1 MVDPY
6 DCDPIEISVVLDRK
20 CHAKT
25 LTDSGCLSYGVI
37 DRKYVSR
44 NQLQRI
50 PITPRSI
57 DGYDGTNSNQKITE
71 VARVVLDEGTGRE
84 RIAMLYVVPHLAN
97 YDMILGLPWM
107 VYNKIHLNPN
117 GPYLEFEDGTII
129 RPIVQQPQLEVHPIG
144 ATAFCM
150 LKNQRDKQK
159 RNIQI
164 FAASLKDIEK
174 ALRVK
179 EHSDPKI
186 KLPPQYHKYLDVFDR
201 KKADQLPPSRG
212 PQVDH
217 RIELIE
223 KDEKGNKV
231 EPPWGPLY
239 NMSREE
245 LFVLRKTLLDYLD
258 KGFIRVSSSPAAAP
272 VLFARKPGGG
282 LRFCCDYRALNKLT
296 KKDRYPL
303 PLIQETL
310 ERIGKAHWFTKLD
323 VIAAFHKI
331 RIAEGQE
338 WLTAFRTRFGLYEW
352 LVTPFGL
359 AGAPST
365 FQRYINWSLREF
377 LDDFVSA
384 YLDDI
389 LVFTNGSL
397 RKHREHVGKVL
408 ERLRQ
413 AGLQL
418 DIDKCDFEVQSVKYL
433 GFMLEAGKGIRM
445 DPEKVKAILEWCT
458 PSNVKAVRAFLGF
471 ANFYRR
477 FIRDFSDIV
486 APLIALTKKEQGFDW
501 NATAEAAFQKLKK
514 LFTTAP
520 ILTQFDPERET
531 VVEADSSGYAVGGVL
546 SQYDDEGLLRP
557 CAYFS
562 RKNTPAECNYEVHD
576 KELLAIIC
584 CLKEWESELIG
595 VKNFRIITDHRNLR
609 YFATLRRLT
618 ERQMRWADVL
628 SRYDFTLE
636 YRPGK
641 LAVRPDA
648 LSRREQDMPK
658 EGDERLQFREKR
670 LLDPEVFKG
679 NVAISAIRRSERLMT
694 RQGAPQGRTIVPNEE
709 VPVQETEEDKEEGAR
724 ETPTGPNE
732 TESFPIENSARAG
745 QETHSEPAPEFD
757 FDFERL
763 WTTATHAD
771 EHYQRLR
778 QAVSDNLARFPRDL
792 HTRMSIS
799 ECKVDEQNR
808 LRFRDRLWVPD
819 YEPLRTGL
827 IQSTHDSILT
837 GHPGKN
843 ALYAI
848 LARRFYWPS
857 ISDDIK
863 RFTRNCD
870 KCGANNIWR
879 SRRQGL
885 LKPLPLP
892 ERKWREIAIDFV
904 DKLPLS
910 HGNRHMMVIVDRLGK
925 GVIPV
930 PCENLEAETAA
941 RNLIKYFVG
950 YHGIPTSITS
960 DRGSQFVGDLWA
972 HLCRMMGIRQR
983 LSTAVHPQTD
993 GQTER
998 MNAVIQ
1004 EFLRNFCNYH
1014 QDDWAPLLPA
1024 AQLAING
1031 RDATSTGISPFF
1043 LDHGYHVEP
1052 FPVQEEVP
1060 AESHARTPRQ
1070 KAEQIVSK
1078 LKGAMDIA
1086 VTELAAAQERM
1097 ERTANRHRDPAPKYK
1112 IGDSVWLDLRNVR
1125 TERPSKK
1132 LDCRHAKF
1140 QVIAQVGSH
1149 AYKLNTP
1156 PGVHPV
1162 FHAALLRPASSDP
1175 FPSQRNDDYQPPAQI
1190 IDGEE
1195 EYLVE
1200 RIMDERVKR
1209 VGRGTRQEFLVK
1221 WTGYSTPTWTPATN
1235 LEDTQAL
1242 DEWEHRRTKGGRE

>member
-37 DRKYVSR
+37 DKKYASR

-57 DGYDGTNSNQKITE
+57 DGYDGTNSNQKIRE

-107 VYNKIHLNPN
+107 VYNKVHLNPN
-117 GPYLEFEDGTII
+117 GPHLEFEDGTII
-129 RPIVQQPQLEVHPIG
+129 KPITQQPQLDVHPIG

-150 LKNQRDKQK
+150 LKNQRDQRK
-159 RNIQI
+159 RNVQI

-186 KLPPQYHKYLDVFDR
+186 KLPPQYHKFLDVFDR

-212 PQVDH
+212 PKVDH

-245 LFVLRKTLLDYLD
+245 LFLLRKTLLDYLD

-310 ERIGKAHWFTKLD
+310 ERIGKARWFTKLD

-331 RIAEGQE
+331 RIAEGHE

-384 YLDDI
+384 YLDDV

-397 RKHREHVGKVL
+397 RKHREHVAKVL

-418 DIDKCDFEVQSVKYL
+418 DIDKCDFEVQNVKYL

-471 ANFYRR
+471 ANFYRK
-477 FIRDFSDIV
+477 FIRDFSAIV
-486 APLIALTKKEQGFDW
+486 APLNALTKKEQAFNW
-501 NATAEAAFQKLKK
+501 NAAAEAAFQKLKR

-584 CLKEWESELIG
+584 CLKEWESELTS
-595 VKNFRIITDHRNLR
+595 VQKFRIITDHRNLR

-618 ERQMRWADVL
+618 ERQMRWADIL

-670 LLDPEVFKG
+670 LLNPEIFKG
-679 NVAISAIRRSERLMT
+679 SIAISAIRRSETLMA
-694 RQGAPQGRTIVPNEE
+694 RQEAPEERTTLEPLHD
-709 VPVQETEEDKEEGAR
+709 EEDSLQEISVDEEERSEKGSTGPDNA
-724 ETPTGPNE
+724 ETPQ
-732 TESFPIENSARAG
+732 IENPG
-745 QETHSEPAPEFD
+745 QPQKSHPESD
-757 FDFERL
+757 PESDFERL
-763 WTTATHAD
+763 WTTAIDTD
-771 EHYQRLR
+771 EHYRRLR
-778 QAVSDNLARFPRDL
+778 QAVNDDLARFPRDL
-792 HTRMSIS
+792 RTRISIS
-799 ECKVDEQNR
+799 ECRVDEQNR
-808 LRFRDRLWVPD
+808 LKFRDRLWVPD
-819 YEPLRTGL
+819 YEPLRTRL
-827 IQSTHDSILT
+827 MQSTHDSILT

-848 LARRFYWPS
+848 LARRFFWPS
-857 ISDDIK
+857 ISDDVK
-863 RFTRNCD
+863 RFARNCD

-910 HGNRHMMVIVDRLGK
+910 DGNRHMMVIVDRLGK
-925 GVIPV
+925 GVIPI

-950 YHGIPTSITS
+950 YHGIPTAITS

-1004 EFLRNFCNYH
+1004 EFLRIFCNYH
-1014 QDDWAPLLPA
+1014 QDNWAPLLPA

-1060 AESHARTPRQ
+1060 AESLARTPRQ
-1070 KAEQIVSK
+1070 KAEHIVSK
-1078 LKGAMDIA
+1078 LKGALDVA
-1086 VTELAAAQERM
+1086 VTELAATQERM
-1097 ERTANRHRDPAPKYK
+1097 ERSANRHRDPAPKYK
-1112 IGDSVWLDLRNVR
+1112 VGDSVWLDLRNVR

-1140 QVIAQVGSH
+1140 QVIAEVGSH
-1149 AYKLNTP
+1149 AYRLNTP

-1175 FPSQRNDDYQPPAQI
+1175 FPSQQNDDYQPPAQI

-1200 RIMDERVKR
+1200 RIMDERTKR
-1209 VGRGTRQEFLVK
+1209 VGRGTRREFLVK
-1221 WTGYSTPTWTPATN
+1221 WSGYSTPTWTPATN
-1235 LEDTQAL
+1235 LEDTEAL
-1242 DEWEHRRTKGGRE
+1242 DEWEAREGRE